1 MLGAGGAAQPV
12 SINLA
17 TKCKSLTVTNRT
29 KERLLALKEQVKTCT
44 GIDIKTEI
52 DREKYDI
59 IINCTSLGMGDNI
72 GKSPLDNLSLIGEDT
87 YCVDMIYNPWESQ
100 FLKDAKSSGAKC
112 ENGLSMLIF
121 QGILAYRI
129 FTGIDVPFSIADGIE
144 KEILN
149 HRNIVLTG
157 FMASGKSVCGRAL
170 AENIGREFVDSD
182 TVIEEKCGM
191 TIPEI
196 FEKYGEKYFRDVEK
210 EVIAELS
217 LKSHSVIAT
226 GGGVVLDSDNIA
238 TLRKNA
244 TIVNLEPSD
253 DVIKERLSKD
263 DGTRPLNNGQDIE
276 QILERFRG
284 RKSFYDN
291 CDVKVKIT
299 TDMSVEDSV
308 QAVLDGLEGKI

>member
-1 MLGAGGAAQPV
+1 M
-12 SINLA
+12 
-17 TKCKSLTVTNRT
+17 
-29 KERLLALKEQVKTCT
+29 
-44 GIDIKTEI
+44 
-52 DREKYDI
+52 
-59 IINCTSLGMGDNI
+59 
-72 GKSPLDNLSLIGEDT
+72 
-87 YCVDMIYNPWESQ
+87 
-100 FLKDAKSSGAKC
+100 
-112 ENGLSMLIF
+112 
-121 QGILAYRI
+121 
-129 FTGIDVPFSIADGIE
+129 
-144 KEILN
+144 
-149 HRNIVLTG
+149 
-157 FMASGKSVCGRAL
+157 
-170 AENIGREFVDSD
+170 
-182 TVIEEKCGM
+182 
-191 TIPEI
+191 
-196 FEKYGEKYFRDVEK
+196 EK

-253 DVIKERLSKD
+253 DVIKARLSKD

-284 RKSFYDN
+284 RKPFYDN